1 MPYRI
6 IFLTVG
12 HNIYMTS
19 SVKARLKAIIP
30 SVLLL
35 LLLAVF
41 VVIAFVQPAR
51 TANATPSNTIDRE
64 AVRVLNN
71 CRAFAASHDFETQ
84 MSGTIK
90 ARVFGIPY
98 KITASGG
105 RTVKDGDLESVAES
119 VSAFVKA
126 GVKRQVKDGKLYSS
140 NGTYKR
146 KRFSYSEP
154 QEYSY
159 NDYVSKFGKPDTGLV
174 KYELDGNILSAEK
187 TSDTTFRFTLEQRA
201 AKYSGNEVK
210 TTLGVDK
217 PPEYELIE
225 LTLEADGDK
234 PTRVTVHEVFT
245 VDKFGGTRCDATYS
259 ESYTFKN

>member
-1 MPYRI
+1 
-6 IFLTVG
+6 
-12 HNIYMTS
+12 MTS
-19 SVKARLKAIIP
+19 SVKARLKAVIP
-30 SVLLL
+30 SAFLIVLLT
-35 LLLAVF
+35 VF
-41 VVIAFVQPAR
+41 IVIAFIPSAR
-51 TANATPSNTIDRE
+51 TANATPSTAVDRE

-71 CRAFAASHDFETQ
+71 CRAFAAAHNFETQ

-105 RTVKDGDLESVAES
+105 RTVKDGNLESVAES

-140 NGTYKR
+140 NATYKR
-146 KRFSYSEP
+146 KSFSYAEP

-159 NDYVSKFGKPDTGLV
+159 GDYVSKFGKPDTGLV

-225 LTLEADGDK
+225 LTLDTDGDK
-234 PTRVTVHEVFT
+234 PKRVTVHEIFT

-259 ESYTFKN
+259 ETFTFKD